1 MVRRCRQLASANATK
16 KLSFG
21 HRERML
27 SHNSPTVSIASSV
40 MATDRQ
46 AWGIARWPI
55 LAGAFFIFAGAPAR
69 ADSRPDEITAF
80 APDGTFDRRAVNSAP
95 RPRQAK
101 TESSLRGNPLW
112 AIPVEALAETRARPI
127 FSPSRRPPSPP
138 VVASPSPPTPKPP
151 PPREPDRLKLTLLG
165 TVIGTSDSIAV
176 FLDETSKEV
185 IRIKAGASHDGWT
198 LSSVHRRAASFEKN
212 SQETTLM
219 LGPPGA
225 EQPASDVGAVA
236 SRSGGVNIP
245 ANRGAANPAENR
257 ALPAAP
263 TVPISAP
270 MTRSAHK
277 IRQDILSIGVQN

>member
-1 MVRRCRQLASANATK
+1 
-16 KLSFG
+16 
-21 HRERML
+21 ML

-46 AWGIARWPI
+46 TWGIARWPI
-55 LAGAFFIFAGAPAR
+55 LAGAFFIFAGAPAG
-69 ADSRPDEITAF
+69 AGSRQDEITAV

-185 IRIKAGASHDGWT
+185 IRIRAGASHDGWT

-212 SQETTLM
+212 RQETTVM
-219 LGPPGA
+219 LAPPGS
-225 EQPASDVGAVA
+225 EQPASGVGAVA
-236 SRSGGVNIP
+236 SRSGGVNVSG
-245 ANRGAANPAENR
+245 NRADANPAENR
-257 ALPAAP
+257 ARPVALTYPAPAP
-263 TVPISAP
+263 AMP
-270 MTRSAHK
+270 SAHK
-277 IRQDILSIGVQN
+277 IRREIRQDILSIGVPN